1 MADIEVTGEGNQVAG
16 RDLVSLHVGRLHFHL
31 HLSPRGVADDPAARA
46 DARLRPWRPWVLVV
60 LVLIAAAG
68 GWMAGANW
76 HASQLGAD
84 APYGVAGVA
93 ALYLAAMVWG
103 FVVHIRAVGPGLD
116 DASGG
121 A

>member
-1 MADIEVTGEGNQVAG
+1 MADIEVTGDGNQVAG

-60 LVLIAAAG
+60 TLAIAAWG

-76 HASQLGAD
+76 HASGNGLD
-84 APYGVAGVA
+84 APYGAAGV
-93 ALYLAAMVWG
+93 LGLWLAATLWAL
-103 FVVHIRAVGPGLD
+103 VVLARTSTTTGEMA
-116 DASGG
+116 
-121 A
+121 